1 MGRVAKKKFPDAVK
15 SSWNEGM
22 FFGSDERARRKKD
35 APAML
40 YHLANTPDGK
50 SNLEEI
56 TAWLQSQGMDTFRPL
71 AMGAERAV
79 FDAGDRVVKVGPSQ
93 TPYRAR
99 DYRPPEGV
107 WGVTPWLA
115 DTQVGR
121 YGIEVQPR
129 VELID
134 PSLGGTV
141 RRKPG
146 YADIRALQRALQRQG
161 WHWTDQHPGNVG
173 FVPGKE
179 YKPTVIDGTVKLD
192 PEVVHNEGQARPFP
206 FIPPDG
212 PHVPEKPRVLREE
225 AEADLQRAIEAF
237 QILQRELAAKD
248 QKSFFGTEGSPM
260 LAALLG
266 GGAAG
271 TDTQAES
278 DGAGMAETTDESRS
292 LERPLLAGADPQ
304 LIRYLKSMQPGGEK
318 MMGDVPAGFYYEGQ
332 SEPLAN
338 AFLPRPFQQMIGA
351 ELPINAYSDAGDDVG
366 EEYRRRASLALNTPS
381 IRDGDSVISPMDYLI
396 RTTGHVDARAVREWL
411 TDETVKELS
420 SGKEITPATREMLL
434 LLKEQGVGGKKEL
447 FPGQTN
453 QEREARRKSD
463 TQETRYMTSAN
474 FDKNMLATRAYNVLS
489 AIQDDPELRPD
500 FASPVSAF
508 YGGIAAGLT
517 PSVVNERGDLG
528 ADNRHL
534 AYLRNVESTQNPIR
548 ARAMEA
554 NYWDDLA
561 EKGRAEGQY
570 KDSLFGAY
578 GPQQS
583 WTTSRGAQR
592 SDEDNANLNSLIG
605 SFAIPQFLS
614 GTLDLGSNQA
624 RLITELARNI
634 KREVPIIP
642 EGMDRVEAEQ
652 TARDLENATGSMLQ
666 RYSQERPMYQRSWN
680 NAMDGLAERAGM
692 IGVPLPTESL
702 KFSEF
707 SAPTPL
713 ENSVVTAPK
722 YWFDAPTVATLG
734 ATLPLSVAR
743 AGLKGTAKA
752 VATDFLSDQP
762 VEMGFGVG
770 LHASEQPYSSDLSK
784 MYMEPLKNSFVT
796 DENKQLVDPNSPSYP
811 QYLERH
817 QEERQKLLGGLL
829 DTAQKYY
836 GTRETKGGRDGRGRN
851 IGQR

>member
-1 MGRVAKKKFPDAVK
+1 MGRVAKKKFPDVVK
-15 SSWNEGM
+15 SSWKEGM
-22 FFGSDERARRKKD
+22 FFGADERARRVKD
-35 APAML
+35 APSML
-40 YHLANTPDGK
+40 YRLANDTPVANA
-50 SNLEEI
+50 NLEEI
-56 TAWLQSQGMDTFRPL
+56 TAWLQSHGMDTFRPL

-79 FDAGDRVVKVGPSQ
+79 FDAGDRVVKVGTGRVDSNNK
-93 TPYRAR
+93 YV
-99 DYRPPEGV
+99 PPEGV

-115 DTQVGR
+115 NTEVGP
-121 YGIEVQPR
+121 YKLEIQPR
-129 VELID
+129 V
-134 PSLGGTV
+134 SLRDESMGGTV

-146 YADIRALQRALQRQG
+146 DGDIAALQQALWQQG
-161 WHWTDQHPGNVG
+161 WNWRDAHYGNIG
-173 FVPGKE
+173 FVPGKV
-179 YKPTVIDGTVKLD
+179 YSPTVIDG
-192 PEVVHNEGQARPFP
+192 PVVPTSKPFLP
-206 FIPPDG
+206 S
-212 PHVPEKPRVLREE
+212 
-225 AEADLQRAIEAF
+225 
-237 QILQRELAAKD
+237 ELAAVHPT
-248 QKSFFGTEGSPM
+248 GTVPRVFSPPTRPAWIAA
-260 LAALLG
+260 LAAMMA
-266 GGAAG
+266 GAAG
-271 TDTQAES
+271 TAKAGETQAES
-278 DGAGMAETTDESRS
+278 DGEGMAETTDESRS

-304 LIRYLKSMQPGGEK
+304 LIRYLKSMQPGGERMK
-318 MMGDVPAGFYYEGQ
+318 GDVPAGFYYEGQ
-332 SEPLAN
+332 TEPLAN

-351 ELPINAYSDAGDDVG
+351 ELPINAYSDVGDDAG
-366 EEYRRRASLALNTPS
+366 EEYRRRASLALTTPS
-381 IRDGDSVISPMDYLI
+381 IRVGEETISPMDYLI
-396 RTTGHVDARAVREWL
+396 RTTGHADAPRVRKFLLDTTLE
-411 TDETVKELS
+411 EL
-420 SGKEITPATREMLL
+420 SGKEPITPETREMLL
-434 LLKEQGVGGKKEL
+434 VLKDQGVGGEKEL
-447 FPGQTN
+447 FPGQTD

-463 TQETRYMTSAN
+463 SQETRYMTSAN
-474 FDKNMLATRAYNVLS
+474 FDKNMMATRAYNILS

-517 PSVVNERGDLG
+517 PSRSGERGNLG
-528 ADNRHL
+528 ADNRYL
-534 AYLRNVESTQNPIR
+534 SYLRNVESIRNPVR

-578 GPQQS
+578 APQQS

-624 RLITELARNI
+624 GLITELARNL

-642 EGMDRVEAEQ
+642 EGMDRAEAEQ
-652 TARDLENATGSMLQ
+652 TAKDLQNATSSMLQ
-666 RYSQERPMYQRSWN
+666 RYAQERPMYQRSWN

-707 SAPTPL
+707 SAPTAL

-734 ATLPLSVAR
+734 AVLPFSVAR
-743 AGLKGTAKA
+743 SGLKGTAKA
-752 VATDFLSDQP
+752 VAADFVKDQP

-770 LHASEQPYSSDLSK
+770 LEASEQPYSSDLSK
-784 MYMEPLKNSFVT
+784 IYMEPLKNSFVT
-796 DENKQLVDPNSPSYP
+796 ELSPENDQPSDPNSPSYP
-811 QYLERH
+811 QDLARH

-829 DTAQKYY
+829 ETAQKYY